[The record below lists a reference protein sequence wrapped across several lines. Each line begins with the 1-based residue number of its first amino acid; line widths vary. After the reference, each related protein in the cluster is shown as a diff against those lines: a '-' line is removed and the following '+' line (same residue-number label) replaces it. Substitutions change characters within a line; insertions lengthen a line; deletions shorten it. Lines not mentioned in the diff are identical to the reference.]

1 MINNQESSK
10 INKMKTNSMLLKF
23 KFHSVI
29 TSFYI
34 ILFLLA
40 FVVNS
45 NSQNINCD
53 HLVNPEDLMIDGE
66 GTIFPGDT
74 ICLLAGAKEYL
85 FIKNLH
91 GEADNYIVIINK
103 DGEVIIDNDHYYGI
117 SVNNC
122 SYLKITGSGVD
133 ETMYGIRILRVS
145 EGSGLGIGN
154 KSTDIEI
161 ERLEIANT
169 KYSGIVAKSSPDCTF
184 ETIREN
190 FTMFN
195 TNIHDNYLHD
205 IGNEGMYIGSSFYLG
220 KDIYCDGEPVFVLP
234 HVMDGVRIYNNI
246 VENTGW
252 DAIQVG
258 SATTACFIHDNS
270 IKHDS
275 YAEEQWQMSGILI
288 GGGSNCDC
296 YNNRVED
303 GKGDGIDV
311 LGLGNQKIYNN
322 LIINAGKTYFPGE
335 NPTIHPKH
343 GIYVGN
349 VSTLE
354 NAGYYFYNNT
364 IVRPKTDG
372 IRFSNSHSYGN
383 KIINNIITEPGA
395 FSEYGDNSYINVS
408 DPSIIITISDN
419 LKTND
424 LDLIKFVNPELGN
437 YDLEL
442 GSPAINSGMTLL
454 SEGINFDI
462 LNRYRPFASFFDKG
476 AFECHDPGASIDEIS
491 LQNNS
496 VHLKGNRPNPFSDFT
511 IIEYYIP
518 KETRV
523 ELLVFNSIGILVKEV
538 TNEIIEAG
546 NHKVK
551 FNSENLSQGVYYYKL
566 KVSGKSLTKN
576 MIII

>member
-1 MINNQESSK
+1 
-10 INKMKTNSMLLKF
+10 MKFPAIIKYFFIIMFLLT
-23 KFHSVI
+23 SVI
-29 TSFYI
+29 KLI
-34 ILFLLA
+34 
-40 FVVNS
+40 
-45 NSQNINCD
+45 SQNINCD

-91 GEADNYIVIINK
+91 GEVDNYIVIINK
-103 DGEVIIDNDHYYGI
+103 DGEVIIDNDHYYGV

-122 SYLKITGSGVD
+122 SYLKISGSGVD
-133 ETMYGIRILRVS
+133 EIKYGIRILGVS

-169 KYSGIVAKSSPDCTF
+169 KYSGILAKSSPDCTF

-190 FTMFN
+190 FTMYN
-195 TNIHDNYLHD
+195 INIHDNYLHD

-220 KDIYCDGEPVFVLP
+220 KEIECEGEPVFVLP
-234 HVMDGVRIYNNI
+234 HVMDGVKIYNNI

-258 SATTACFIHDNS
+258 SATNDCFIHDNS
-270 IKHDS
+270 IKYDS
-275 YAEEQWQMSGILI
+275 YAEVEYQMSGILI

-296 YNNRVED
+296 YNNIIKD

-322 LIINAGKTYFPGE
+322 LIINPGKTYFPGE

-343 GIYVGN
+343 GIYVGH
-349 VSTLE
+349 VFTIE
-354 NAGYYFYNNT
+354 NEGYYFYNNT
-364 IVRPKTDG
+364 IVKPKTDG
-372 IRFSNSHSYGN
+372 IRFANTYSYGN

-395 FSEYGDNSYINVS
+395 FSEYEDISFINIS
-408 DPSIIITISDN
+408 DPSINITISDN

-424 LDLIKFVNPELGN
+424 LSTIKFVDPVIGN
-437 YDLEL
+437 YDLKL
-442 GSPAINSGMTLL
+442 GSPAINSGINL
-454 SEGINFDI
+454 STEGINFDI
-462 LNRYRPFASFFDKG
+462 LNRYRPFAIYFDKG
-476 AFECHDPGASIDEIS
+476 AFECHDPGASIEEIS
-491 LQNNS
+491 LQDRH
-496 VHLKGNRPNPFSDFT
+496 VQLKGNRPNPFSDNT
-511 IIEYYIP
+511 IIEFYIH
-518 KETRV
+518 KKTRV
-523 ELLVFNSIGILVKEV
+523 ELLVFSSIGVLVREV
-538 TNEIIEAG
+538 TNEIINSG

-551 FNSENLSQGVYYYKL
+551 FNSENLSPGVYYYKL
-566 KVSGKSLTKN
+566 KAFGKSLTKK